1 MDFFEAQARA
11 KKRTARLVWMFIV
24 AVIGT
29 IVAMYFAA
37 LVVLGA
43 TAQRRSHQSYNGY
56 EYSDYAAPR
65 TTLPSLWNPELF
77 AGVSLATLAVVGL
90 GSMYKWSQFSSGGSA
105 VAESVGGRRVESNT
119 RDLNERRLLNVVE
132 EMAIASGVPVPAV
145 YILDEEPGINAFA
158 AGLTTNDAVVT
169 VTRGTLEKLTRD
181 ELQGVIGHEF
191 SHILNGDMRL
201 NLKIAAIIFG
211 ILVLGVIGRGVLWSM
226 RGTRVRGGKNSGGA
240 VAAIF
245 AIGLA
250 LVVIGYV
257 GYFFGRLIQAAVS
270 RQREFLADASS
281 VQFTRN
287 PAGITGALKKIGGY
301 ALHSTM
307 QHNQSAA
314 IGHFFFAQAFETGIT
329 GLWATHPP
337 LDERIRAIDPKFDG
351 KFFEPPEVVDVEH
364 ESFATAGFAGGRGAA
379 VRPPALPAVGGRPGT
394 PSQPATPP
402 HLPSTTAVAAVDAI
416 GTLTPAQ
423 IANAQLILDATPA
436 RLRIATQTPAEAQ
449 VLVYGLL
456 LNDGETRVR
465 QRALVEQH
473 AGPAAARLL
482 DELDSV
488 LRQVRDEQRLPLVQL
503 ALPALRQV
511 PANELPPFLA
521 ALDDLIRADNQISA
535 FEFALQRLLTHT
547 LALGRQPGA
556 AVVQYYSFNA
566 LIDEISTVLSILAR
580 ASTSDDA
587 AAPQAFAAGA
597 AQIKLIES
605 KLRYSEERARDL
617 AAFDAAL
624 DKLASASLPI
634 KQRTLVAAA
643 HVVQAD
649 GQVLVCEF
657 ELLRAV
663 SAALDI
669 PMPPLA
675 TAA

>member
-37 LVVLGA
+37 LLVLGA
-43 TAQRRSHQSYNGY
+43 TAQRRSHQRDNGY
-56 EYSDYAAPR
+56 VYSDYDAPR
-65 TTLPSLWNPELF
+65 TTVPSLWNPELF

-105 VAESVGGRRVESNT
+105 VAESVGGRRVDSNT

-211 ILVLGVIGRGVLWSM
+211 ILVLGVIGRGILWSM

-337 LDERIRAIDPKFDG
+337 LDQRIRAIDPNFDG
-351 KFFEPPEVVDVEH
+351 QFFEPPEIVDVEH
-364 ESFATAGFAGGRGAA
+364 ASFATAGLAGAGGAGLRPTSLPVAA
-379 VRPPALPAVGGRPGT
+379 TPQTTPP
-394 PSQPATPP
+394 PATPP
-402 HLPSTTAVAAVDAI
+402 RLPTTSAVAAVDAI

-423 IANAQLILDATPA
+423 IANAQVILDATPA
-436 RLRIATQTPAEAQ
+436 RLRTATQTPAEAR
-449 VLVYGLL
+449 VLLYGLL
-456 LNDGETRVR
+456 LNDGETRTR
-465 QRALVEQH
+465 QRALVEHH
-473 AGPAAARLL
+473 AGAPAVRLL
-482 DELDSV
+482 DELDPA
-488 LRQVRDEQRLPLVQL
+488 LREVRDEQRLPLVQL
-503 ALPALRQV
+503 AMPALRQI
-511 PANELPPFLA
+511 PANELQPFLA

-535 FEFALQRLLTHT
+535 FEFALQRLLTHG
-547 LALGRQPGA
+547 LALGRQPKA

-566 LIDEISTVLSILAR
+566 VISEISTVLSVLAR

-587 AAPQAFAAGA
+587 IAPQAFAAGA

-605 KLRYSEERARDL
+605 QLHYSDERARDL

-649 GQVLVCEF
+649 GQVLICEF

-675 TAA
+675 A